1 MTPLPQESI
10 AGLLKEGQKP
20 IFLLGAG
27 ASVGSGVPLAGQL
40 VESIAKFAYC
50 KATARVFDDP
60 TLMRSDWYG
69 WLEQRPWF
77 NRSIL
82 PADLY
87 PTAVEELLQP
97 SSVRKEF
104 FQSILRRALE
114 PSVGYQRLVSL
125 MAKRSITTVLTTNFD
140 DLIARS
146 VRRVAAVGHCD
157 EIKTPSDF
165 AMFDTAPSVPQVI
178 YLHGSVD
185 HYSDKNLVHET
196 QRLDA
201 AMVDLLR
208 PLLRDHP
215 IVVVGYRGAEP
226 SVMRH
231 LLLEQVTAC
240 MNFRRGIYWCYR
252 KGSDP
257 LADSPLLRDLQ
268 SQILTNLLFVEI
280 DGFDGLLTSVDKL
293 VNAIPARATLPAR
306 PAQTGSLPFDMRPSA
321 RGLDDLSDA
330 LVRSKLVSYAEAL
343 REEVPALDT
352 PDRLAAAMEAHHLA
366 VADAASVKAT
376 NGAVLL
382 FVKRPDRQVDVSWI
396 DVTVS
401 GPPAWVAEVLDAT
414 GSSVGETE
422 SLRIEGNL
430 WEQLE
435 RATTLLSRANRP
447 FRMKGA
453 VSHTAFPYPPLALK
467 ELLTNLIAHRSYVDE
482 TPARITVSVEEITF
496 DNPGGLVDVVERELD
511 DESLQDVIVVGSRRP
526 KGYRNPVVADF
537 FYSAGDMDKAGSGLP
552 DVLREAANNLNRVRF
567 GPTADNSRFVA
578 AITCRPEALQ
588 VDAQTRTA
596 KASVGDHRYAA
607 NLLRVVEWPQS
618 IWRIGTIEDLRE
630 VNKLDR
636 VGADPFGCARGWIW
650 TFASKESP
658 GGKRLFDLT
667 VEDEVEEV
675 PVERLLTD
683 RDSPSVVPALL
694 NRALAIWLE
703 RLGMTIRFEPGRMRA
718 YYTSLDG
725 SPREISYRS
734 TFKQARRTVAK
745 PIVSRS
751 TGKVVYWE
759 HKAVYL
765 RFEQFG
771 EAWALTLLPGYVFTV
786 DGETKSIASEK
797 IGPLSTRR
805 AARDYN
811 PTVLHDLVF
820 WSRMLADGH
829 DDSVF
834 RMQLTRLGGGPAVEV
849 ESSIPTFVFQDS
861 LEMSASEGEEMDY
874 LTELGEEAEDLQE
887 QIERVVTEEATE
899 AAQDEDSDR

>member
-10 AGLLKEGQKP
+10 AGLLNDGHKP

-77 NRSIL
+77 DRTVL

-87 PTAVEELLQP
+87 PTAVEALLQP

-125 MAKRSITTVLTTNFD
+125 MAKRSIITVLTTNFD
-140 DLIARS
+140 DLIARTVKS
-146 VRRVAAVGHCD
+146 ARAVGHCD

-165 AMFDTAPSVPQVI
+165 AMFDTASSVPQVI

-185 HYSDKNLVHET
+185 HYSDKNLVNET
-196 QRLDA
+196 QRLDPE
-201 AMVDLLR
+201 MVGLLR

-215 IVVVGYRGAEP
+215 LVVVGYRGAEP

-231 LLLEQVTAC
+231 LLLEQADAC

-252 KGSDP
+252 KGGDP
-257 LADSPLLRDLQ
+257 LAESALLRDLQ
-268 SQILTNLLFVEI
+268 SQIQTNLLFVEI
-280 DGFDGLLTSVDKL
+280 DGFDGLLASVDKL
-293 VNAIPARATLPAR
+293 VIAIPVRPSLPAR
-306 PAQTGSLPFDMRPSA
+306 PAQLGSLPFDMHPSV
-321 RGLDDLSDA
+321 RGLDDLSDT
-330 LVRSKLVSYAEAL
+330 LVRSKLVAYAEAL
-343 REEVPALDT
+343 REDVPTLDT
-352 PDRLAAAMEAHHLA
+352 PDRLTAAMEAHHLA
-366 VADAASVKAT
+366 VADAGSVKAS

-382 FVKRPDRQVDVSWI
+382 FAKRPDRQVDFGWI

-401 GPPAWVAEVLDAT
+401 GPTAWVAEVLDAT

-422 SLRIEGNL
+422 TVRIEGNL

-435 RATTLLSRANRP
+435 QATTLLSRANRP

-482 TPARITVSVEEITF
+482 TPARISVTQEEIAF
-496 DNPGGLVDVVERELD
+496 DNPGGLVDIVTRELE
-511 DESLQDVIVVGSRRP
+511 DESLQDVIGVGSRRP

-552 DVLREAANNLNRVRF
+552 DVLREAANNLNRIRF
-567 GPTADNSRFVA
+567 GPTDGNNRFIA
-578 AITCRPEALQ
+578 TITCRPEALH

-596 KASVGDHRYAA
+596 KASAGDHRYAA
-607 NLLRVVEWPQS
+607 NLLRVAEWPQS
-618 IWRIGTIEDLRE
+618 IWRIGTIEAPRD

-650 TFASKESP
+650 TFASKGSS
-658 GGKRLFDLT
+658 GGKRLFDLAI
-667 VEDEVEEV
+667 ENEVEEV
-675 PVERLLTD
+675 PVERFLTD

-694 NRALAIWLE
+694 NRALAIRLE
-703 RLGMTIRFEPGRMRA
+703 RLGMMVRFEPGRMRA
-718 YYTSLDG
+718 YYTSMDG

-786 DGETKSIASEK
+786 DGETKPIASEK

-820 WSRMLADGH
+820 WSRMLSDGH
-829 DDSVF
+829 DESTF
-834 RMQLTRLGGGPAVEV
+834 RLQLTRQLGGPNIEV
-849 ESSIPTFVFQDS
+849 ASSIPTFVFQDS
-861 LEMSASEGEEMDY
+861 LEMSASEGEEIDCQ
-874 LTELGEEAEDLQE
+874 TDLGEEAEDLQE
-887 QIERVVTEEATE
+887 QIEQVIAEETTEAT
-899 AAQDEDSDR
+899 QDEDSDR

>member
-1 MTPLPQESI
+1 MTPLPQETV
-10 AGLLKEGQKP
+10 AGLLSDGHKP
-20 IFLLGAG
+20 VFLLGAG

-77 NRSIL
+77 NRTVN
-82 PADLY
+82 PADIY
-87 PTAVEELLQP
+87 PNAVEALLQP

-140 DLIARS
+140 DLIARTVKS
-146 VRRVAAVGHCD
+146 ARSVGHCD
-157 EIKTPSDF
+157 EIKTRSDF

-185 HYSDKNLVHET
+185 HYSDKNLVNET

-201 AMVDLLR
+201 EMVDLLR

-215 IVVVGYRGAEP
+215 LVVVGYRGAEP

-231 LLLEQVTAC
+231 LLLEQASAC
-240 MNFRRGIYWCYR
+240 MNFRCGIYWCYR
-252 KGSDP
+252 KGGDP
-257 LADSPLLRDLQ
+257 LAESPLLRDLQ
-268 SQILTNLLFVEI
+268 SQIQTNLLFVEI
-280 DGFDGLLTSVDKL
+280 DGFDGLLTSADKL
-293 VNAIPARATLPAR
+293 VSASPAR
-306 PAQTGSLPFDMRPSA
+306 PSLPVRPAQVGSLPFDMRPSE
-321 RGLDDLSDA
+321 RGLDDLSDT

-343 REEVPALDT
+343 REDVPALDT
-352 PDRLAAAMEAHHLA
+352 PDRLVAAMEAHHLA
-366 VADAASVKAT
+366 AADAGSVKAT

-382 FVKRPDRQVDVSWI
+382 FTKRPDHQIDVGWI
-396 DVTVS
+396 DVAVS
-401 GPPAWVAEVLDAT
+401 GPTAWVAEVLDAT

-435 RATTLLSRANRP
+435 QATTLLSRANRP

-467 ELLTNLIAHRSYVDE
+467 ELLTNLIAHRSYIDE
-482 TPARITVSVEEITF
+482 TPARISITPEEITF
-496 DNPGGLVDVVERELD
+496 DNPGGLVDIVTRELE
-511 DESLQDVIVVGSRRP
+511 DESLQEVIGIGARRP

-552 DVLREAANNLNRVRF
+552 DVLREAANNLNHVQF
-567 GPTADNSRFVA
+567 GPTDCNNRFIA
-578 AITCRPEALQ
+578 TITCRPEALQ

-596 KASVGDHRYAA
+596 KASAGDLRYAA
-607 NLLRVVEWPQS
+607 NLLRVVAWPQS
-618 IWRIGTIEDLRE
+618 IWRIGTTEDLRE

-636 VGADPFGCARGWIW
+636 VGVAPFGCARGWIW
-650 TFASKESP
+650 TFAPRGSSD
-658 GGKRLFDLT
+658 GKRLFDLA
-667 VEDEVEEV
+667 VEDEVQEV
-675 PVERLLTD
+675 PIEQLLTD

-694 NRALAIWLE
+694 NRALAI
-703 RLGMTIRFEPGRMRA
+703 RLDQLGLIVRYEPGRMRA

-734 TFKQARRTVAK
+734 TFKQTRRTVAK
-745 PIVSRS
+745 PIISRS

-771 EAWALTLLPGYVFTV
+771 EAWALTLLPGYIFTV
-786 DGETKSIASEK
+786 DGETKPIASEK

-820 WSRMLADGH
+820 WSRMLSDGH
-829 DDSVF
+829 DESAF
-834 RMQLTRLGGGPAVEV
+834 RLQLTRQLGGPIAEV
-849 ESSIPTFVFQDS
+849 AACIPTFVFKDS
-861 LEMSASEGEEMDY
+861 LEMSASEGEEVDNP
-874 LTELGEEAEDLQE
+874 LDLGEEAEDLQE
-887 QIERVVTEEATE
+887 QIERVIAEEATG

>member
-10 AGLLKEGQKP
+10 AGLLNDGHKP

-69 WLEQRPWF
+69 WLEQQPWF
-77 NRSIL
+77 NRSVP

-87 PTAVEELLQP
+87 PTAVEALLQP
-97 SSVRKEF
+97 SSFRKEF

-140 DLIARS
+140 DLIART
-146 VRRVAAVGHCD
+146 VKGTRAVGHCD
-157 EIKTPSDF
+157 EIKTCSDL
-165 AMFDTAPSVPQVI
+165 AMFDTASSVPQVI

-185 HYSDKNLVHET
+185 HYSDKNLVKET
-196 QRLDA
+196 QKLDA
-201 AMVDLLR
+201 EMVDLLR

-215 IVVVGYRGAEP
+215 LVVIGYRGAEP

-231 LLLEQVTAC
+231 LLLEQAAAC
-240 MNFRRGIYWCYR
+240 LNFRRGVYWCYR
-252 KGSDP
+252 KGVDP

-268 SQILTNLLFVEI
+268 SAIQTNLLFVEI
-280 DGFDGLLTSVDKL
+280 DGFDGFLTSIDKL
-293 VNAIPARATLPAR
+293 VNVIPVRPSLPAR
-306 PAQTGSLPFDMRPSA
+306 PAQLGSLPFDMHPSA
-321 RGLDDLSDA
+321 RGLDDLSNT
-330 LVRSKLVSYAEAL
+330 LLRSKLVSYAEAL
-343 REEVPALDT
+343 REDVPALDT

-366 VADAASVKAT
+366 VADAESVKAT

-382 FVKRPDRQVDVSWI
+382 FAKRPDRQIDFGWI

-401 GPPAWVAEVLDAT
+401 GPTAWVAEVLDSTA
-414 GSSVGETE
+414 SPASVTE

-435 RATTLLSRANRP
+435 QATTLLSRANRP

-467 ELLTNLIAHRSYVDE
+467 ELLTNLIAHRSYVNNS
-482 TPARITVSVEEITF
+482 PARISVTMQDITF
-496 DNPGGLVDVVERELD
+496 DNPGGLVDVVARELE
-511 DESLQDVIVVGSRRP
+511 DESLQEMIGVGSRRP

-552 DVLREAANNLNRVRF
+552 DVLREAANNLNHVRF
-567 GPTADNSRFVA
+567 GPVDNNSRFIA
-578 AITCRPEALQ
+578 TISCRPEALQ

-596 KASVGDHRYAA
+596 KASAGDHRYAA
-607 NLLRVVEWPQS
+607 NLLRVVGWPRT

-650 TFASKESP
+650 TFATNSTS
-658 GGKRLFDLT
+658 GGKRLFDLA
-667 VEDEVEEV
+667 VDDEVEEV
-675 PVERLLTD
+675 PVERLLSD
-683 RDSPSVVPALL
+683 RDSPSIVPTLL
-694 NRALAIWLE
+694 NRALAMRLE
-703 RLGMTIRFEPGRMRA
+703 RLGMTVRFDPGRMRA

-745 PIVSRS
+745 PIVSRA

-786 DGETKSIASEK
+786 DGETKLIASEK

-820 WSRMLADGH
+820 WSRMLADGY
-829 DDSVF
+829 DDSAF
-834 RMQLTRLGGGPAVEV
+834 HLPLTRQPGGATAEV
-849 ESSIPTFVFQDS
+849 SSSIPTFVFQDS
-861 LEMSASEGEEMDY
+861 LEMSASEGEEIDY
-874 LTELGEEAEDLQE
+874 RAYLGEEAEDLQE
-887 QIERVVTEEATE
+887 QIERVAAEEATE

>member
-10 AGLLKEGQKP
+10 AGLLNDGHKP

-50 KATARVFDDP
+50 KETARVFDDP

-77 NRSIL
+77 SRSVP

-87 PTAVEELLQP
+87 PTAVEALLQP

-104 FQSILRRALE
+104 FQSILHRALE
-114 PSVGYQRLVSL
+114 PSAGYQRLVSL

-140 DLIARS
+140 DLIAQTVKSTR
-146 VRRVAAVGHCD
+146 AVGHCD

-165 AMFDTAPSVPQVI
+165 AMFDTASSVPQVI

-185 HYSDKNLVHET
+185 HYSDKNLVNET
-196 QRLDA
+196 QQLDA
-201 AMVDLLR
+201 EMVTLLR

-215 IVVVGYRGAEP
+215 LVVVGYRGMEP

-231 LLLEQVTAC
+231 LLLEQAPAC
-240 MNFRRGIYWCYR
+240 MNFRCGIYWCYR
-252 KGSDP
+252 KGGDP
-257 LADSPLLRDLQ
+257 LVESPLLRELQ
-268 SQILTNLLFVEI
+268 SQIQTNLLFVEI
-280 DGFDGLLTSVDKL
+280 DSFDGLLTSVDKL
-293 VNAIPARATLPAR
+293 VNAIPARPSLPTR
-306 PAQTGSLPFDMRPSA
+306 PAQVGSLPFDMRPSV

-343 REEVPALDT
+343 REDVPALDT

-366 VADAASVKAT
+366 VADAGSVKAT

-382 FVKRPDRQVDVSWI
+382 FAKRPDHQINLGWI

-401 GPPAWVAEVLDAT
+401 GPTAWVADVLDAT
-414 GSSVGETE
+414 GSAVGEAET
-422 SLRIEGNL
+422 LRIEGNL

-435 RATTLLSRANRP
+435 QATTLLSRANRP

-482 TPARITVSVEEITF
+482 TPARISITLEEITF
-496 DNPGGLVDVVERELD
+496 DNPGGLVDVVTREIE
-511 DESLQDVIVVGSRRP
+511 DESLQDVIGVGSRRP

-567 GPTADNSRFVA
+567 GPTDGNNRFIA
-578 AITCRPEALQ
+578 MIACRPEALQ

-596 KASVGDHRYAA
+596 KASAGDHRYAA
-607 NLLRVVEWPQS
+607 NLLRVVAWPKS
-618 IWRIGTIEDLRE
+618 IWRIGTIVDLRE

-650 TFASKESP
+650 TFAPKGSS
-658 GGKRLFDLT
+658 GGKCLFDLA

-675 PVERLLTD
+675 PIEHLLAD

-694 NRALAIWLE
+694 NRALAI
-703 RLGMTIRFEPGRMRA
+703 RLGQLGMIVRSEPGRMRA
-718 YYTSLDG
+718 YYASLDG

-751 TGKVVYWE
+751 SGKVVYWE

-771 EAWALTLLPGYVFTV
+771 EAWALTLLPGYIFTV
-786 DGETKSIASEK
+786 DGEMKPIASEK

-820 WSRMLADGH
+820 WSRMLSDSH
-829 DDSVF
+829 DESAF
-834 RMQLTRLGGGPAVEV
+834 RLQLTRQLGGPIAEV
-849 ESSIPTFVFQDS
+849 ASSIPTFVFQDS
-861 LEMSASEGEEMDY
+861 LEMSASEGEEVDY
-874 LTELGEEAEDLQE
+874 PPDLGEEAEDLQE
-887 QIERVVTEEATE
+887 QIERVIAEETTE

>member
-1 MTPLPQESI
+1 MTPLPQENI
-10 AGLLKEGQKP
+10 ASLLNDGYKP

-27 ASVGSGVPLAGQL
+27 ASVSSGVPLAGQL

-50 KATARVFDDP
+50 KSTARVFDDP

-69 WLEQRPWF
+69 WLEQQTWF
-77 NRSIL
+77 NRSVP

-87 PTAVEELLQP
+87 PTAVEALLQP

-104 FQSILRRALE
+104 FQHILRRSLE
-114 PSVGYQRLVSL
+114 PSDGYQRLISL
-125 MAKRSITTVLTTNFD
+125 MAKRSITTILTTNFD
-140 DLIARS
+140 DLIAKTVKGAR
-146 VRRVAAVGHCD
+146 AVGHCD
-157 EIKTPSDF
+157 EIKTSSDF
-165 AMFDTAPSVPQVI
+165 AMFDTASSVPQII

-185 HYSDKNLVHET
+185 HYSDKNLVNET
-196 QRLDA
+196 QRLDSN
-201 AMVDLLR
+201 MVDLLR

-215 IVVVGYRGAEP
+215 LVVIGYRGAEP

-231 LLLEQVTAC
+231 LLLEQSSVC

-257 LADSPLLRDLQ
+257 LADNPLLRDLK
-268 SQILTNLLFVEI
+268 SQIQTNLLFVEI

-293 VNAIPARATLPAR
+293 VNAIPARSVGSAR
-306 PAQTGSLPFDMRPSA
+306 PAQIESLPFDMRPSD
-321 RGLDDLSDA
+321 RKLEDLSDT
-330 LVRSKLVSYAEAL
+330 LIRSKLVSYAEAL

-352 PDRLAAAMEAHHLA
+352 SERLISAMESHHLA
-366 VADAASVKAT
+366 VVDAGVTTAT

-382 FVKRPDRQVDVSWI
+382 FAKRPDQQISVSWI
-396 DVTVS
+396 DITIS
-401 GPPAWVAEVLDAT
+401 GPTAWVAEVLDAT
-414 GSSVGETE
+414 GSSVREKETV
-422 SLRIEGNL
+422 RIEGNL

-435 RATTLLSRANRP
+435 QATTLLSRANRP

-453 VSHTAFPYPPLALK
+453 VSQTAFPYPPLALK
-467 ELLTNLIAHRSYVDE
+467 ELLTNLIAHRSYVDGA
-482 TPARITVSVEEITF
+482 PARIALTVQEITF
-496 DNPGGLVDVVERELD
+496 ENPGGLVDGVTRELEE
-511 DESLQDVIVVGSRRP
+511 ESLQDVIGVGSRRP

-552 DVLREAANNLNRVRF
+552 DVLREAANNLNRVCF
-567 GPTADNSRFVA
+567 GPTDNNGRFVA
-578 AITCRPEALQ
+578 TISCRPEALQ
-588 VDAQTRTA
+588 VDVHTRTA
-596 KASVGDHRYAA
+596 KASAGDHRYAA
-607 NLLRVVEWPQS
+607 NLLRVTEWPQS
-618 IWRIGTIEDLRE
+618 VWRIGTIEESRE

-636 VGADPFGCARGWIW
+636 IGVDPFACARGWIW
-650 TFASKESP
+650 TFASKDAA
-658 GGKRLFDLT
+658 GGKRLFDLA
-667 VEDEVEEV
+667 VEDEVEQV
-675 PVERLLTD
+675 PADQLLSD

-694 NRALAIWLE
+694 NRALALRLE
-703 RLGMTIRFEPGRMRA
+703 KLGMTVRFEAGRMRA

-725 SPREISYRS
+725 TPREISYRS

-751 TGKVVYWE
+751 TGKTVYWE

-771 EAWALTLLPGYVFTV
+771 NAWALTLLPGYVFTL
-786 DGETKSIASEK
+786 DGETRPIASER

-829 DDSVF
+829 DDSSF
-834 RMQLTRLGGGPAVEV
+834 RLYLTRQPTGPFVDVA
-849 ESSIPTFVFQDS
+849 STIPTFVFQDS
-861 LEMSASEGEEMDY
+861 LEMSDSEGKEIGT
-874 LTELGEEAEDLQE
+874 LTDLGEDSEDLQE
-887 QIERVVTEEATE
+887 QIERIVAEETSE
-899 AAQDEDSDR
+899 TTQDEDSDR